1 MKKILAVILAGL
13 ILMSLCACA
22 GEPLE
27 DGGKNPPET
36 EGVTAGETEGVTEA
50 EKTSYS
56 FEFKSEDREY
66 KLSDT
71 LSATVKLE
79 YDLYGNA
86 ASAETVSGGASLI
99 GVLNDGYLVL
109 YTRSVSAEVPPQVW
123 LVNIAD
129 GTAEGLLPAELFGH
143 TYEEYYESVNGE
155 RQHGGPNDYAYLCW
169 CDSPVLNGDTLDGL
183 QLAYYCNA
191 YADEDGNIT
200 DPETCWKNGAIWFYD
215 FGTKTVDRIDPQG
228 CEVSS
233 DIPSW
238 ATFYVV
244 SYVADG
250 RYFNYSEGKG
260 LTDTEMSCDELSE
273 ILSEDEE
280 FDAFLRHGIVETDT
294 SDSIE
299 ADGETYYRVT
309 DERFDTEEHFN
320 ASMKAHYSDSFI
332 EQGYAAGGVKFSD
345 GKTYCRAADEDYTGF
360 PQYVSIEEAWLSE
373 GVYGE
378 DQYFCEFRAT
388 AYTNP
393 TALGLREANRI
404 SLEKD
409 SEGNWK
415 VSYTDRNVV
424 ATGKGWVNVPEGLPV
439 TTFELDEILKR
450 DEVFN
455 GTVLRGYIGVDSG
468 ATLTADS
475 GEVYCKV
482 TDEVFSSA
490 EKLDAFIGQTYTGG
504 ALEEMTAKKNELYA
518 ESDGELYVIPFE
530 ADIMLEN
537 SPKSYTVTEFSDES
551 VTVVSYGGY
560 SSEND
565 DRVCT
570 HTFVIKKTADGWRI
584 ETFS

>member
-1 MKKILAVILAGL
+1 MKKILEVILAGL
-13 ILMSLCACA
+13 IAMSLCACA
-22 GEPLE
+22 EEPSE
-27 DGGKNPPET
+27 DGRKNPPET
-36 EGVTAGETEGVTEA
+36 EGAAAGETEGAEEV
-50 EKTSYS
+50 EKTSYT
-56 FEFKSEDREY
+56 FEFKSEEREY
-66 KLSDT
+66 KLSDS
-71 LSATVKLE
+71 LSATVKLY
-79 YDLYGNA
+79 YDLYGNVS
-86 ASAETVSGGASLI
+86 SAETVSGASLVD
-99 GVLNDGYLVL
+99 VLNDGYLVL
-109 YTRSVSAEVPPQVW
+109 YTRSLSAEVPPQVW

-129 GTAEGLLPAELFGH
+129 GTAEGLLPDELFGH

-200 DPETCWKNGAIWFYD
+200 NPETCWKNGAIWLYD
-215 FGTKTVDRIDPQG
+215 FGTKTVGRIDPQG
-228 CEVSS
+228 CEVSG

-238 ATFYVV
+238 ATFDVV

-273 ILSEDEE
+273 ILSEDEK

-393 TALGLREANRI
+393 TALGLKEVNRI

-439 TTFELDEILKR
+439 TASELEEILKR

-455 GTVLRGYIGVDSG
+455 GTVLRGYLGVDSG
-468 ATLTADS
+468 ATMTSDS

-482 TDEVFSSA
+482 VDEVFSSA

-504 ALEEMTAKKNELYA
+504 ALEEMTAKKNEHYT
-518 ESDGELYVIPFE
+518 ESDGELYVAPFE
-530 ADIMLEN
+530 ADITLE
-537 SPKSYTVTEFSDES
+537 SPLKSYTFAEFSDES
-551 VTVVSYGGY
+551 VTVISYGGY
-560 SSEND
+560 TGEND
-565 DRVCT
+565 DRVCA
-570 HTFVIKKTADGWRI
+570 HTFVINKTADGWRI
-584 ETFS
+584 ADCG